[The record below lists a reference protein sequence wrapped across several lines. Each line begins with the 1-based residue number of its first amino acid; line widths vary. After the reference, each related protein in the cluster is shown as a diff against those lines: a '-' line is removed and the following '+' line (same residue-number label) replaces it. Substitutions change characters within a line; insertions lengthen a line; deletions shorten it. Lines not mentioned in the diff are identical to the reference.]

1 MNCRH
6 CYSELSLNFIDLGTT
21 PPSNSYLDKCDLSK
35 KEIYYP
41 LKVMVC
47 QKCWLVQ
54 TEDYA
59 SADEIFDENYA
70 YFSSTSLGWLNHAK
84 RYSDM
89 ISRRLNLTNKDLV
102 VEIAS
107 NDGYLLKN
115 FHKKNIPSMG
125 IEPTKSTANVS
136 KKFGFEVICDFFS
149 ENLSH
154 KVFAQ
159 KKANLIICNNVLAHV
174 PDIND
179 FISGLLFALD
189 RNGTITI
196 EFPHLLELIKENQ
209 FDTIYHEHF
218 SYLSLL
224 SLNQILSTFNLKIY
238 DVDELNTHGG
248 SLRAYISHSD
258 SEFAIDPKVKKI
270 IQQEQ
275 SFGINKTQ
283 TYSDFQER
291 INRIKYEFLSFLI
304 SLKLKGKKI
313 VGYGAAAKGSTLL
326 NFSGVKSDLIDY
338 VVDGSESKQ
347 GKFLPGSRIPIFPP
361 SVLFNDKKVDVILI
375 LPWNIQTEILTQIK
389 SNRSNIPDVYIAIPE
404 ITKIN

>member
-1 MNCRH
+1 
-6 CYSELSLNFIDLGTT
+6 
-21 PPSNSYLDKCDLSK
+21 
-35 KEIYYP
+35 
-41 LKVMVC
+41 
-47 QKCWLVQ
+47 
-54 TEDYA
+54 
-59 SADEIFDENYA
+59 
-70 YFSSTSLGWLNHAK
+70 
-84 RYSDM
+84 
-89 ISRRLNLTNKDLV
+89 
-102 VEIAS
+102 
-107 NDGYLLKN
+107 
-115 FHKKNIPSMG
+115 MG

-361 SVLFNDKKVDVILI
+361 SVLFNDKEVDVILI